1 MTLVLWTFTHSKI
14 LQNNNNRG
22 NRGSFQRVQGAAVFG
37 GLFGVSAVGWGFWVF
52 FRVPPFWLKSISTD
66 FGLLP
71 RWRWCRTLWSKANA
85 FNCEGQK
92 VVRQRSENGQV
103 LFDTSRQ
110 AQPWMLDGGIWCKK
124 AEIREPRSSC
134 AVEVVCNEMKRDA
147 ALLAAFAFAAPP
159 GAPGCGPATVSC
171 AWLGPPPLS
180 VFVHCPGC
188 CDAAAMSTPVFAA
201 TWDWGLLGSLCAHCS
216 AY

>member
-1 MTLVLWTFTHSKI
+1 
-14 LQNNNNRG
+14 
-22 NRGSFQRVQGAAVFG
+22 
-37 GLFGVSAVGWGFWVF
+37 
-52 FRVPPFWLKSISTD
+52 
-66 FGLLP
+66 
-71 RWRWCRTLWSKANA
+71 
-85 FNCEGQK
+85 
-92 VVRQRSENGQV
+92 
-103 LFDTSRQ
+103 
-110 AQPWMLDGGIWCKK
+110 MLDGGIWCKK

-171 AWLGPPPLS
+171 VWLGPPPLS

-201 TWDWGLLGSLCAHCS
+201 TWDWGLLGSYVLTVLRIEHERNVPGLGMVNDGELAVFVCWWAAAETDFLLFPKGVRSVHWEAKVRRS
-216 AY
+216 SSRYGFPGADADSEQLSLTEQLFDAALGET